1 MRVLSLFSGIGGFD
15 IGLERAGMRTVAF
28 CEFEPYCQAVLK
40 RHWPEVPIYDDVRTL
55 SADTLRR
62 DGVWPIDVIAG
73 GFPCQ
78 DLSYAGKRAGIEGE
92 RSGLWSE
99 FARLI
104 GEVLPRFAI
113 MENVPGLLSS
123 GHGRVLGDLAAL
135 GYDAVWDCVPASAVG
150 APHRRDR
157 VWIVAHARGEQHE
170 GRREAIRRQTA
181 EGLHHDVAHAPSER
195 RGEAGRD
202 RPDEPAQW
210 FAGCSEDV
218 AVSTGERLSK
228 CHGQG
233 ASATGQLHAEFE
245 RGRGLPTDVADADNA
260 RLEGWQRGGVPECA
274 SQWIAWSRGASIPHT
289 ASAKRAR
296 QRAVTGGQQSG
307 LADNSRR
314 QLEPRLGRVADGL
327 PHWVDESGW
336 LEEPEGVPRVATGI
350 ENRAS
355 RLKALG
361 NSIVPQVAFLI
372 GQAVMESTK

>member
-55 SADTLRR
+55 SADTLQR
-62 DGVWPIDVIAG
+62 DGVWPIDVVAG

-78 DLSYAGKRAGIEGE
+78 DLSFAGKRAGIKGE

-104 GEVLPRFAI
+104 GEVRPRFAI
-113 MENVPGLLSS
+113 MENVPGLLSA

-157 VWIVAHARGEQHE
+157 VWIVAHA
-170 GRREAIRRQTA
+170 
-181 EGLHHDVAHAPSER
+181 PSER
-195 RGEAGRD
+195 REEAERD
-202 RPDEPAQW
+202 RSDEPAQR
-210 FAGCSEDV
+210 ASGRSEDV
-218 AVSTGERLSK
+218 ADASSQRMERDRASWQQESFASIEERLS
-228 CHGQG
+228 
-233 ASATGQLHAEFE
+233 
-245 RGRGLPTDVADADNA
+245 GRDRSNVSYTTRP
-260 RLEGWQRGGVPECA
+260 
-274 SQWIAWSRGASIPHT
+274 
-289 ASAKRAR
+289 KRAR

-307 LADNSRR
+307 LADSVRR
-314 QLEPRLGRVADGL
+314 QPEPRLGGMADGL
-327 PHWVDESGW
+327 PDWLDSSLW
-336 LEEPEGVPRVATGI
+336 LEEPERVPRVATGI

-372 GQAVMESTK
+372 GQAVMESTR

>member
-15 IGLERAGMRTVAF
+15 IGLERAGMQTVAF

-104 GEVLPRFAI
+104 GEVRPRFAL
-113 MENVPGLLSS
+113 MENVPGLLSA

-135 GYDAVWDCVPASAVG
+135 GYDAVWDCIPASAVG

-157 VWIVAHARGEQHE
+157 VWIMAYSNNGQRVGSFDAVCARRNTVGAGGE
-170 GRREAIRRQTA
+170 
-181 EGLHHDVAHAPSER
+181 
-195 RGEAGRD
+195 
-202 RPDEPAQW
+202 
-210 FAGCSEDV
+210 
-218 AVSTGERLSK
+218 
-228 CHGQG
+228 
-233 ASATGQLHAEFE
+233 
-245 RGRGLPTDVADADNA
+245 DVADADASHAQGNGIPSRIRSKHNRTGGGCENVSDPISGRRPGSGLHENA
-260 RLEGWQRGGVPECA
+260 SDPETRSLGQA
-274 SQWIAWSRGASIPHT
+274 TEPVDGSRS
-289 ASAKRAR
+289 R
-296 QRAVTGGQQSG
+296 QRSP
-307 LADNSRR
+307 
-314 QLEPRLGRVADGL
+314 EPGLGRVADGL
-327 PHWVDESGW
+327 PHWVDASGW

>member
-15 IGLERAGMRTVAF
+15 IGLERAGMQTVAF

-104 GEVLPRFAI
+104 GEVRPRFAL
-113 MENVPGLLSS
+113 MENVPGLLSA

-135 GYDAVWDCVPASAVG
+135 GYDATWDCIPASAVG

-157 VWIVAHARGEQHE
+157 VWIVAHSNNGQRVGSFDAVCARRDTVGAGGE
-170 GRREAIRRQTA
+170 
-181 EGLHHDVAHAPSER
+181 DVAH
-195 RGEAGRD
+195 
-202 RPDEPAQW
+202 
-210 FAGCSEDV
+210 
-218 AVSTGERLSK
+218 
-228 CHGQG
+228 
-233 ASATGQLHAEFE
+233 
-245 RGRGLPTDVADADNA
+245 ADNA
-260 RLEGWQRGGVPECA
+260 RLEGWQRGGVPKCA
-274 SQWIAWSRGASIPHT
+274 SQWIAWPRGASSPHT

-296 QRAVTGGQQSG
+296 QRPVTGWQQSG

-314 QLEPRLGRVADGL
+314 KPEPRLGRVADGVS
-327 PHWVDESGW
+327 HWVDPSAW
-336 LEEPEGVPRVATGI
+336 LAEPEGVPRVATGI

-372 GQAVMESTK
+372 GQAVMESTR

>member
-15 IGLERAGMRTVAF
+15 IGLERAGMQTVAF
-28 CEFEPYCQAVLK
+28 CEFDPYCQAVLK

-78 DLSYAGKRAGIEGE
+78 DLSFAGKRAGIEGE

-104 GEVLPRFAI
+104 GEVRPRFAI
-113 MENVPGLLSS
+113 MENVPGLLSA

-157 VWIVAHARGEQHE
+157 VWIVAHAQ
-170 GRREAIRRQTA
+170 
-181 EGLHHDVAHAPSER
+181 SER
-195 RGEAGRD
+195 CGETRRHQSDKPAPWIAGSS
-202 RPDEPAQW
+202 Q
-210 FAGCSEDV
+210 DV
-218 AVSTGERLSK
+218 P
-228 CHGQG
+228 
-233 ASATGQLHAEFE
+233 HAKR
-245 RGRGLPTDVADADNA
+245 RGRSRSRLHEDASDPDTRSLGQTVELINGRGPRQRRTEPGL
-260 RLEGWQRGGVPECA
+260 GGV
-274 SQWIAWSRGASIPHT
+274 
-289 ASAKRAR
+289 
-296 QRAVTGGQQSG
+296 V
-307 LADNSRR
+307 
-314 QLEPRLGRVADGL
+314 DGD
-327 PHWVDESGW
+327 PHWVDPSAW

-350 ENRAS
+350 ENRAA

-372 GQAVMESTK
+372 GQAVMETTK

>member
-15 IGLERAGMRTVAF
+15 IGLKRAGMRTVAF

-104 GEVLPRFAI
+104 GEVRPRFAI
-113 MENVPGLLSS
+113 MENVPGLLSA
-123 GHGRVLGDLAAL
+123 GHGRVLGELAAL
-135 GYDAVWDCVPASAVG
+135 GYDAVWDCVPASAIG

-157 VWIVAHARGEQHE
+157 VWIVAY
-170 GRREAIRRQTA
+170 
-181 EGLHHDVAHAPSER
+181 
-195 RGEAGRD
+195 
-202 RPDEPAQW
+202 
-210 FAGCSEDV
+210 
-218 AVSTGERLSK
+218 
-228 CHGQG
+228 
-233 ASATGQLHAEFE
+233 
-245 RGRGLPTDVADADNA
+245 ADNA

-296 QRAVTGGQQSG
+296 QRPVTSWQQGG

-327 PHWVDESGW
+327 SHWVDESGW

>member
-15 IGLERAGMRTVAF
+15 IGLERAGMQTVAF
-28 CEFEPYCQAVLK
+28 CEFDPYCQAVLK

-104 GEVLPRFAI
+104 GEVRPRFAI
-113 MENVPGLLSS
+113 MENVPGLLSA

-157 VWIVAHARGEQHE
+157 VWIVAYANSRSK
-170 GRREAIRRQTA
+170 
-181 EGLHHDVAHAPSER
+181 HD
-195 RGEAGRD
+195 G
-202 RPDEPAQW
+202 
-210 FAGCSEDV
+210 
-218 AVSTGERLSK
+218 AV
-228 CHGQG
+228 
-233 ASATGQLHAEFE
+233 HAEICGTSEF
-245 RGRGLPTDVADADNA
+245 VADADNA
-260 RLEGWQRGGVPECA
+260 RLQGWQRGGVPECA

-296 QRAVTGGQQSG
+296 QRPVTGWQQSG

-314 QLEPRLGRVADGL
+314 KPEPRLGRVADGL
-327 PHWVDESGW
+327 PHWVDASGW

-372 GQAVMESTK
+372 GQAVMESTR

>member
-28 CEFEPYCQAVLK
+28 CEFDPYCQAVLK
-40 RHWPEVPIYDDVRTL
+40 RHWPEVPIYDDVRSL

-104 GEVLPRFAI
+104 GEVRPWFAL
-113 MENVPGLLSS
+113 MENVPGLLSA

-135 GYDAVWDCVPASAVG
+135 GYDAVWDCVPASALG

-157 VWIVAHARGEQHE
+157 VWIIAHTQHPH
-170 GRREAIRRQTA
+170 ADLA
-181 EGLHHDVAHAPSER
+181 GLHRAAQHVVGDAEPGNEQVSEPRQVREILADAASGGCQGVHDGHAEPIDVAARSGAVCNASIAGLSDRIRGSLER
-195 RGEAGRD
+195 SGTQPELE
-202 RPDEPAQW
+202 RPDW
-210 FAGCSEDV
+210 
-218 AVSTGERLSK
+218 
-228 CHGQG
+228 
-233 ASATGQLHAEFE
+233 
-245 RGRGLPTDVADADNA
+245 
-260 RLEGWQRGGVPECA
+260 
-274 SQWIAWSRGASIPHT
+274 
-289 ASAKRAR
+289 R
-296 QRAVTGGQQSG
+296 QP
-307 LADNSRR
+307 
-314 QLEPRLGRVADGL
+314 EPRLGRVADGVS
-327 PHWVDESGW
+327 HWVDASGW

>member
-28 CEFEPYCQAVLK
+28 CEFDPYCQAVLK

-62 DGVWPIDVIAG
+62 DGVWPIDVVAG

-104 GEVLPRFAI
+104 GEVRPRFAI
-113 MENVPGLLSS
+113 MENVPGLLSA

-157 VWIVAHARGEQHE
+157 VWIVAHA
-170 GRREAIRRQTA
+170 
-181 EGLHHDVAHAPSER
+181 PSER
-195 RGEAGRD
+195 CGETRRHRSD
-202 RPDEPAQW
+202 KPA
-210 FAGCSEDV
+210 
-218 AVSTGERLSK
+218 
-228 CHGQG
+228 
-233 ASATGQLHAEFE
+233 
-245 RGRGLPTDVADADNA
+245 
-260 RLEGWQRGGVPECA
+260 
-274 SQWIAWSRGASIPHT
+274 QWIAWPRGASIPHT
-289 ASAKRAR
+289 ASAECAR
-296 QRAVTGGQQSG
+296 QRPVQSG
-307 LADNSRR
+307 EQGRLADNSRR
-314 QLEPRLGRVADGL
+314 QPKPRMGRVADGL
-327 PHWVDESGW
+327 SHWVDESRW
-336 LEEPEGVPRVATGI
+336 LEEPEGVPRVATSI

>member
-15 IGLERAGMRTVAF
+15 IGLERAGMQTVAF
-28 CEFEPYCQAVLK
+28 CEFDPYCQAVLK
-40 RHWPEVPIYDDVRTL
+40 RHWPGVPIYDDVRTL

-104 GEVLPRFAI
+104 GEVRPRFAL
-113 MENVPGLLSS
+113 MENVPGLLSA

-135 GYDAVWDCVPASAVG
+135 GYDATWDCVPASAVG

-157 VWIVAHARGEQHE
+157 VWIVAYARSEQHE
-170 GRREAIRRQTA
+170 GGRLANRTLKRSQGGSDRHGNDEA
-181 EGLHHDVAHAPSER
+181 S
-195 RGEAGRD
+195 RGERTG
-202 RPDEPAQW
+202 EPA
-210 FAGCSEDV
+210 G
-218 AVSTGERLSK
+218 G
-228 CHGQG
+228 
-233 ASATGQLHAEFE
+233 
-245 RGRGLPTDVADADNA
+245 GRGEPAHVADADNA

-274 SQWIAWSRGASIPHT
+274 SQWIAWPRGASIPHT
-289 ASAKRAR
+289 ASAECAR
-296 QRAVTGGQQSG
+296 QRPVQSG
-307 LADNSRR
+307 EQGRLADNSRR
-314 QLEPRLGRVADGL
+314 QPEPRLGRVADGL
-327 PHWVDESGW
+327 PHWADETGW

-350 ENRAS
+350 ENRTS

>member
-15 IGLERAGMRTVAF
+15 IGLERAGMQPVAF
-28 CEFEPYCQAVLK
+28 CEFDPYCQAVLK
-40 RHWPEVPIYDDVRTL
+40 RHWPGVPIYDDVRTL

-104 GEVLPRFAI
+104 GEVRPRFAI
-113 MENVPGLLSS
+113 MENVSGLLSA

-135 GYDAVWDCVPASAVG
+135 GYDAAWDCVPASAVG

-157 VWIVAHARGEQHE
+157 VWIVAYARSEQHE
-170 GRREAIRRQTA
+170 GGRNALGRQA
-181 EGLHHDVAHAPSER
+181 PKKLHENAANANSRSKHD
-195 RGEAGRD
+195 G
-202 RPDEPAQW
+202 
-210 FAGCSEDV
+210 
-218 AVSTGERLSK
+218 AV
-228 CHGQG
+228 
-233 ASATGQLHAEFE
+233 HAEICGTSEF
-245 RGRGLPTDVADADNA
+245 VADADNA

-274 SQWIAWSRGASIPHT
+274 SQWIAGPRGASIPHT
-289 ASAKRAR
+289 ASAECAR
-296 QRAVTGGQQSG
+296 IRPVQSREQSG
-307 LADNSRR
+307 LADDSRR
-314 QLEPRLGRVADGL
+314 QSKPRLGRVADGL
-327 PHWVDESGW
+327 SHWVDASEW

>member
-15 IGLERAGMRTVAF
+15 IGLERAGMRTAAF

-104 GEVLPRFAI
+104 GEVRPRFAI
-113 MENVPGLLSS
+113 MENVPGLLSA

-157 VWIVAHARGEQHE
+157 VWIVAY
-170 GRREAIRRQTA
+170 
-181 EGLHHDVAHAPSER
+181 APSER

-210 FAGCSEDV
+210 TSGRSE
-218 AVSTGERLSK
+218 
-228 CHGQG
+228 
-233 ASATGQLHAEFE
+233 
-245 RGRGLPTDVADADNA
+245 DVADADTPHAQGDGIPSRIRSKHNRTGGGCENVSDPISGRRSGSRLHENA
-260 RLEGWQRGGVPECA
+260 SDPATRSLGQATEPVNGGR
-274 SQWIAWSRGASIPHT
+274 S
-289 ASAKRAR
+289 R
-296 QRAVTGGQQSG
+296 QRSP
-307 LADNSRR
+307 
-314 QLEPRLGRVADGL
+314 EPRLGRVADGL

>member
-104 GEVLPRFAI
+104 GEVRPRFAI
-113 MENVPGLLSS
+113 MENVPGLLSA
-123 GHGRVLGDLAAL
+123 GHGRVLGELAAL
-135 GYDAVWDCVPASAVG
+135 GYDTVWDCVPASAVG

-210 FAGCSEDV
+210 TSGC
-218 AVSTGERLSK
+218 GE
-228 CHGQG
+228 
-233 ASATGQLHAEFE
+233 
-245 RGRGLPTDVADADNA
+245 DVADADTPHAQGNGIPSRIRSKHNRTGGGCENVSDPISKRRSGSRLHENA
-260 RLEGWQRGGVPECA
+260 SDPATRSLGQATEPVNGGR
-274 SQWIAWSRGASIPHT
+274 S
-289 ASAKRAR
+289 R
-296 QRAVTGGQQSG
+296 QRSP
-307 LADNSRR
+307 
-314 QLEPRLGRVADGL
+314 EPRLGRVADGL

>member
-15 IGLERAGMRTVAF
+15 IGLERAGMQTVAF

-78 DLSYAGKRAGIEGE
+78 DLSFAGKRAGIEGE

-104 GEVLPRFAI
+104 GEVRPRFAI
-113 MENVPGLLSS
+113 MENVPGLLSA

-157 VWIVAHARGEQHE
+157 VWIVAY
-170 GRREAIRRQTA
+170 
-181 EGLHHDVAHAPSER
+181 APSER

-202 RPDEPAQW
+202 RPDEPAPW
-210 FAGCSEDV
+210 TSGRSED
-218 AVSTGERLSK
+218 A
-228 CHGQG
+228 
-233 ASATGQLHAEFE
+233 
-245 RGRGLPTDVADADNA
+245 ADAGNA

-307 LADNSRR
+307 LADSVRR
-314 QLEPRLGRVADGL
+314 QPEPRLGGMADGL
-327 PHWVDESGW
+327 PDWLDSSLW

-372 GQAVMESTK
+372 GQAVMESTR

>member
-15 IGLERAGMRTVAF
+15 IGLERAGMQTVAF
-28 CEFEPYCQAVLK
+28 CEFDPYCQAVLK

-62 DGVWPIDVIAG
+62 NGVWPINVIAG

-92 RSGLWSE
+92 RSGLWSQ

-104 GEVLPRFAI
+104 GEVRPQFAI
-113 MENVPGLLSS
+113 MENVPGLLSA

-135 GYDAVWDCVPASAVG
+135 GYDAVWDCVPASSVG

-157 VWIVAHARGEQHE
+157 VWIVAYARSEQHE
-170 GRREAIRRQTA
+170 GGSNALGRQTA
-181 EGLHHDVAHAPSER
+181 EGLHHDVA
-195 RGEAGRD
+195 
-202 RPDEPAQW
+202 
-210 FAGCSEDV
+210 F
-218 AVSTGERLSK
+218 STSERLSQRD
-228 CHGQG
+228 GSG
-233 ASATGQLHAEFE
+233 AFAARQSNAEPE
-245 RGRGLPTDVADADNA
+245 RGSGLSGDVADADNQ

-274 SQWIAWSRGASIPHT
+274 SQWIAGPRGASISYT

-296 QRAVTGGQQSG
+296 QRPVKGWQQSG
-307 LADNSRR
+307 LAGNSRR
-314 QLEPRLGRVADGL
+314 QSEPRLGRVADGL
-327 PHWVDESGW
+327 SHWVDASEW

>member
-1 MRVLSLFSGIGGFD
+1 MRLLDLFSGIGGFSL
-15 IGLERAGMRTVAF
+15 GLERAGFRTVAF
-28 CEFEPYCQAVLK
+28 CEIEPYPRAVLAK
-40 RHWPEVPIYDDVRTL
+40 HWPGVPIYEDVRTL

-104 GEVLPRFAI
+104 GEVRPRFAI
-113 MENVPGLLSS
+113 MENVPGLLSA

-157 VWIVAHARGEQHE
+157 VWIVAY
-170 GRREAIRRQTA
+170 
-181 EGLHHDVAHAPSER
+181 APSER

-202 RPDEPAQW
+202 RPDEPAPW
-210 FAGCSEDV
+210 TSGRSEDV
-218 AVSTGERLSK
+218 ADAGSTRSAPRIPAQRHGQEGQPEVAHDNRDRRGAAQGGDVCDPSSAGLSDGTSRQQESFASIEERLS
-228 CHGQG
+228 
-233 ASATGQLHAEFE
+233 
-245 RGRGLPTDVADADNA
+245 GRDRSNVSYTTRP
-260 RLEGWQRGGVPECA
+260 
-274 SQWIAWSRGASIPHT
+274 
-289 ASAKRAR
+289 KRAR

-307 LADNSRR
+307 LADSVRR
-314 QLEPRLGRVADGL
+314 QPEPRLGGMADGL
-327 PHWVDESGW
+327 PDWLDSSLW

-372 GQAVMESTK
+372 GQAVMESTR